1 MNAYR
6 SRPLKYPWPSIVY
19 VTALCSAYAL
29 HRIYPLA
36 VLDNQRFWL
45 WTAGGFAFLLGIS
58 LIFWAL
64 KTLLRHHTSVLSTR
78 STAHLVT
85 SGPFRLTRNPVYLG
99 YTLIMLSL
107 GLMTGSFWLIAASV
121 VSGALIHLY
130 VIRREEKH
138 LLARFG
144 FEFER
149 YCRRTRAW
157 I

>member
-6 SRPLKYPWPSIVY
+6 SRPLKYPWPSILY
-19 VTALCSAYAL
+19 VAALCSAFAL
-29 HRIYPLA
+29 QKMYPLA
-36 VLDNQRFWL
+36 ILDDQRFWL
-45 WTAGGFAFLLGIS
+45 RATGGLTFLVGIS

-64 KTLLRHHTSVLSTR
+64 KTLFRHRTSVLSTR

-99 YTLIMLSL
+99 YTLIVLSL
-107 GLMTGSFWLIAASV
+107 GLMTGSFWLIGASV
-121 VSGALIHLY
+121 VSAALIHLY